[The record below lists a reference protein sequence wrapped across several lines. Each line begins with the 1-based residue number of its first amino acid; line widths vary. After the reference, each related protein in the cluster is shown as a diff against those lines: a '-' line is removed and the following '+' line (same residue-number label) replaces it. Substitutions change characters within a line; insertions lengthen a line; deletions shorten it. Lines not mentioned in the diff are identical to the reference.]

1 MVRYWT
7 RKDTT
12 HDGRP
17 RGGPMQIGVVIEDGE
32 MGTVTITE
40 ADLSSR
46 GTAASRAPEGSC
58 CADRP
63 LERVRIIDHED
74 VGMGGIGVGAE

>member
-1 MVRYWT
+1 
-7 RKDTT
+7 
-12 HDGRP
+12 
-17 RGGPMQIGVVIEDGE
+17 MQIGVVIEDGK
-32 MGTVTITE
+32 MGTVTIPG
-40 ADLSSR
+40 LSSR
-46 GTAASRAPEGSC
+46 GTAVSRAPEGSC